1 VVHTQKSNFQ
11 MKNNWDFVCEWLDFA
26 AGGDDL
32 LVTNVKDMFI
42 ESLRFYG
49 SLRGFFQSPQHL
61 SNFLVRV
68 ISSQG
73 RGERLER
80 WIVEAKIETT
90 HKLRPSKVTVFTF
103 TRADSQ
109 PKKRV

>member
-1 VVHTQKSNFQ
+1 MHTQKNDFQ

-26 AGGDDL
+26 ADREEL
-32 LVTNVKDMFI
+32 LVTNAKSMFI

-68 ISSQG
+68 ISRQG
-73 RGERLER
+73 RGELLGR

-90 HKLRPSKVTVFTF
+90 HKLKPSKVTVFTF
-103 TRADSQ
+103 TRADSH